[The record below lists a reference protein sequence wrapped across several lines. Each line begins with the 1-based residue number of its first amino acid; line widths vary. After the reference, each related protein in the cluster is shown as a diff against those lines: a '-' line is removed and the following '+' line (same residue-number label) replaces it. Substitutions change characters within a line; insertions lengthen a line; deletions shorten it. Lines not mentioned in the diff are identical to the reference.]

1 MATNA
6 APEFIAL
13 GADDQSARALLAYDE
28 PLPQH
33 LPKVF
38 ILAAKGP
45 TKPVLASSARL
56 QVLYGKDTFDY
67 NNKYF
72 NHATRFLV
80 GMTGTGNTCM
90 VQRVVPSDA
99 GVKSNVAIYIDVLP
113 TKVPKYIRDSLGN
126 YVVDSTTNDYKT
138 DGTIDGYMIKFIREH
153 VTSGSEEQLG
163 LLSSKNGTMSD
174 GSTTSTMYPL
184 LQFRAAYQGE
194 AYNNIGIAITS
205 LFKEAVD
212 TKIVSKT
219 NSIPFG
225 LSLYTRDNEATTPVV
240 LRSLFGEPVVNFS
253 FKNKAINPNTDARMD
268 LEYVFNNN
276 WYNET
281 DGNKRLRY
289 NDFDGMYFYR
299 SNYELVLNKILSTEK
314 AYVSST
320 DQVWADNNHSSTMA
334 WFDYSTADSTAI
346 MDEIYVMNI
355 FACKSSRNVKYFT
368 VMISEETPSLTG
380 TQKEINIGSGTP
392 VWMSGGS
399 DGTLDVAHYEE
410 QVVNEMNKY
419 LDPDSEVQDL
429 AINVESILYDS
440 GFTLATKKE
449 LTSFIGIRKD
459 TVLVLSTHEATMGE
473 NYLNLS
479 DSRAVGIALQ
489 TRLKLVPESEYY
501 GTGVARALVVVG
513 SGILRDSTS
522 SDRVAATYEIAVK
535 AARMMGAG
543 NGSWNA
549 TYLFDKAPGNMLEY
563 LIDYQPSFIPS
574 GVKPNL
580 WVDGLVWAQPYDR
593 VNYHFPAL
601 QTVYSDDTSVLNNFF
616 TVVALSEV
624 TKVAARAWRNFTGST
639 RLTAEQFTD
648 AVTAYC
654 VEQFKSRFAG
664 MIVVVPEA
672 ILTDEDKVL
681 GYSWHLVNKVYAN
694 NMKTVCTYTTEVYR
708 MSDLEV

>member
-1 MATNA
+1 MSTNA
-6 APEFIAL
+6 SPEFIPL
-13 GADDQSARALLAYDE
+13 GADDQSVRTLLASTE

-33 LPKVF
+33 LPKVY

-45 TKPVLASSARL
+45 TKPVLSSSARL
-56 QVLYGKDTFDY
+56 PVLYGKDTFDY
-67 NNKYF
+67 NKKYF

-80 GMTGTGNTCM
+80 GMAGTGNTCM
-90 VQRVVPSDA
+90 VQRLVPADA
-99 GVKSNVAIYIDVLP
+99 GVKSNVAIYIDVLA
-113 TKVPKYIRDSLGN
+113 TKVPNYVRNSLGD
-126 YVVDSTTNDYKT
+126 YVVDSATNDYQT
-138 DGTIDGYMIKFIREH
+138 DGEIDGYMIKFIREH
-153 VTSGSEEQLG
+153 VAAGSEESLG

-174 GSTTSTMYPL
+174 GTTTSTMYPL
-184 LQFRAAYQGE
+184 FQLRAAYQGE
-194 AYNNIGIAITS
+194 AYNNIGMAITS
-205 LFKEAVD
+205 MFKAEVD
-212 TKIVSKT
+212 AKIVAKT
-219 NSIPFG
+219 KSIPFG
-225 LSLYTRDNEATTPVV
+225 ISLHTRANEATTPVV
-240 LRSLFGEPVVNFS
+240 LRSLYGEPVVNFS
-253 FKNKAINPNTDARMD
+253 FKDKAINPNTDARMD

-281 DGNKRLRY
+281 DANKRLRY
-289 NDFDGMYFYR
+289 NDFEGMYFYR
-299 SNYELVLNKILSTEK
+299 SNYELVLNKVLTAEK

-320 DQVWADNNHSSTMA
+320 EQVWADDTYASTMA
-334 WFDYSTADSTAI
+334 WFDYSTADATAI
-346 MDEIYVMNI
+346 MDESYVLNL
-355 FACKSSRNVKYFT
+355 FACKSTQNVKYFT
-368 VMISEETPSLTG
+368 VMISEETPTLTG

-410 QVVNEMNKY
+410 QLVLDMDKY

-449 LTSFIGIRKD
+449 LTSFIGLRKD
-459 TVLVLSTHEATMGE
+459 TAIVLSTHDAAMGE
-473 NYLNLS
+473 NYLGLS

-501 GTGVARALVVVG
+501 GTGVARAIVVVG
-513 SGILRDSTS
+513 SGILRDGTTT
-522 SDRVAATYEIAVK
+522 DRVAATYEIAVK

-543 NGSWNA
+543 DGAWNA
-549 TYLFDKAPGNMLEY
+549 TYLFDKAPGSVLDY

-574 GVKPNL
+574 GIKPTL
-580 WVDGLVWAQPYDR
+580 WTDGLVWAQPYDR
-593 VNYHFPAL
+593 INYHFPAL
-601 QTVYSDDTSVLNNFF
+601 QTVYSDDTSVLNSFF

-639 RLTAEQFTD
+639 QLTAEQFTD

-654 VEQFKSRFAG
+654 VEQFKDRFAG
-664 MIVVVPEA
+664 MIVVIPEA

-708 MSDLEV
+708 MSDLEA